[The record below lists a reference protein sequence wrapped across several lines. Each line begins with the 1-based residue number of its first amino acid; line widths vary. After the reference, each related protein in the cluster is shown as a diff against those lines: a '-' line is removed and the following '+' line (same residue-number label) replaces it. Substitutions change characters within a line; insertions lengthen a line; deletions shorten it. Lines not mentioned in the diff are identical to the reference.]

1 MIGDAGDVTIGQR
14 TYRVTTIGE
23 SVKRTTYFV
32 QLPGIRP
39 KAWRASEVYVG
50 AESVFVCV
58 RCKRHSGK
66 PCIHITIV
74 QKHVAAQPL
83 EVVPAGES

>member
-23 SVKRTTYFV
+23 TVKRTTYFV

-39 KAWRASEVYVG
+39 KAWRAATVYVG
-50 AESVFVCV
+50 VESVFVCEK
-58 RCKRHSGK
+58 CHRHSGR
-66 PCIHITIV
+66 PCIHIDV
-74 QKHVAAQPL
+74 VLKYVAGLPREA
-83 EVVPAGES
+83 VPVGES